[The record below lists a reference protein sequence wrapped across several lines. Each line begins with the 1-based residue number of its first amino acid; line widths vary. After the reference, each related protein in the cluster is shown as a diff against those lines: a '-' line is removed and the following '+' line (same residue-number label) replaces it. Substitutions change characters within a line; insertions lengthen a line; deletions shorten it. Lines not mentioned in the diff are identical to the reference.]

1 MVNAIKIFL
10 IIFVIVGF
18 VGAGT
23 VYFYITQALKDI
35 EPIDPDQIAAK
46 LVENS
51 VIVDGEGR
59 VLEQIYSDGLR
70 TVVRYDDMSEDLINA
85 FVAVEDK
92 TFFEHNGFNI
102 IRLFGAVR
110 DTLTTGK
117 RLGGTS
123 TITQQLARNIY
134 LYEIRADRDLDRK
147 IREAY
152 YAIEMEKYL
161 TKEQIIEG

>member
-1 MVNAIKIFL
+1 MESTRKAAPGKKPTSSGQSNKNKKNKPKKSMVNAIKIFL

-102 IRLFGAVR
+102 IRL
-110 DTLTTGK
+110 
-117 RLGGTS
+117 
-123 TITQQLARNIY
+123 
-134 LYEIRADRDLDRK
+134 
-147 IREAY
+147 
-152 YAIEMEKYL
+152 
-161 TKEQIIEG
+161 